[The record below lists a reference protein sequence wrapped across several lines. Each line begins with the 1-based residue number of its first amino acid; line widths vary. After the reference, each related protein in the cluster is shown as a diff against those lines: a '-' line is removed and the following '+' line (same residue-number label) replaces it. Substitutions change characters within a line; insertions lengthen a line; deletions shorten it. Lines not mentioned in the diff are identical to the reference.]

1 MYVLSQCFGCILLG
15 VNAGHYTSYAKHPMT
30 KQWHYFNDET
40 TSAQTPQD
48 EDYSNAYILFYQR
61 QGEENSLL
69 GICPFVVRQ

>member
-1 MYVLSQCFGCILLG
+1 MCVFNLTNVPGAFFFSG

-40 TSAQTPQD
+40 TSEQTPQN

-61 QGEENSLL
+61 QGKENS
-69 GICPFVVRQ
+69 